1 MVYDS
6 TKVQHGNV
14 EGLRDE
20 LEELLKRWKT
30 EENLNRETAIEA
42 LEDLE
47 SELEF
52 HEDEIFD
59 EEGDIE

>member
-1 MVYDS
+1 MVDDS

-14 EGLRDE
+14 EGLRE
-20 LEELLKRWKT
+20 EMTELLKRWKNKK
-30 EENLNRETAIEA
+30 NLNRETAIET

-52 HEDEIFD
+52 HEDEIF
-59 EEGDIE
+59 EEGGN

>member
-1 MVYDS
+1 MVDDP
-6 TKVQHGNV
+6 TNVQHGNV

-20 LEELLKRWKT
+20 LEELLKRWKI

-47 SELEF
+47 GELEF

-59 EEGDIE
+59 EEGGIE